1 MGVHV
6 AHALHALDTES
17 SLEHA
22 FNTLLADCDL
32 VLTVGGVS
40 VGEKDLVK
48 PTIEKL
54 GGKLDLWR
62 VSMKPGKPVA
72 LASAGNKPIV
82 CLPGN
87 PGSAFAVFMLLVSPL
102 IRTMQGRSRA
112 IPMVQH
118 GKLGAGKVFNE
129 TRDEFLRVRCQPAP
143 DGSSTLM
150 PYRHQGSGGISALPW
165 ASGLARIPAGTPA
178 DTGDIVAY
186 YDARHWLA

>member
-1 MGVHV
+1 MLAALAQGMGVHV

-72 LASAGNKPIV
+72 LARAGNQHIV
-82 CLPGN
+82 CLPGT
-87 PGSAFAVFMLLVSPL
+87 PG
-102 IRTMQGRSRA
+102 
-112 IPMVQH
+112 H
-118 GKLGAGKVFNE
+118 
-129 TRDEFLRVRCQPAP
+129 
-143 DGSSTLM
+143 
-150 PYRHQGSGGISALPW
+150 ALPVFILQVYPL
-165 ASGLARIPAGTPA
+165 SP
-178 DTGDIVAY
+178 
-186 YDARHWLA
+186 

>member
-87 PGSAFAVFMLLVSPL
+87 PGSAFAVFMLDRKSTSL
-102 IRTMQGRSRA
+102 
-112 IPMVQH
+112 
-118 GKLGAGKVFNE
+118 N
-129 TRDEFLRVRCQPAP
+129 
-143 DGSSTLM
+143 SS
-150 PYRHQGSGGISALPW
+150 H
-165 ASGLARIPAGTPA
+165 
-178 DTGDIVAY
+178 
-186 YDARHWLA
+186 